1 MTGKGGGVNRTGDE
15 ERMTGEGGGENGE
28 HTTGEAGGENG
39 DGERTTGEAGGENW
53 DGERTTRAG
62 DRELS
67 MIGEEGGDDITES
80 KHTVGCTPP

>member
-1 MTGKGGGVNRTGDE
+1 MNRTGDE

-28 HTTGEAGGENG
+28 RTTREAGGENG
-39 DGERTTGEAGGENW
+39 